1 VSKDVRILGGFS
13 NPKWA
18 REQKSLEN
26 SGLSYGTAVEEFEYE
41 KNEAGTNVSKW
52 NYSKTS

>member
-1 VSKDVRILGGFS
+1 MRILGGFS